1 MPNTHFNRSPRF
13 ERTDVRPI
21 RITSR
26 GVEILQ
32 HVFDHRFL
40 NSRHVIDL
48 LGKGHSRQHLLRRLR
63 LLFHHRHLDRPRAQI
78 ACYRR
83 GGSRP
88 MVYALGDR
96 GADVLTEK
104 RGVPR
109 GKVCWQQKNRSV
121 GRVFMEHTL
130 KVADFMI
137 ELACAC
143 RTHPTLSLISEEEL
157 LEAAPESTR
166 RKAAEGGNPFY
177 WRVKLGAGRQARG
190 VGVIPDKVFALERSD
205 RPAGKNRSY
214 FFLEIDRAT
223 MSVLT
228 KNLSKS
234 SVYKKLRGCLATWKG
249 EVHRKQFGFE
259 NIRTLFVTTS
269 CKRADNFA
277 HAAEHAFADQRA
289 SKRRGKIFLFAPQ
302 PALSRENL
310 LTYGWQ
316 NPIDE
321 TPVAIDS

>member
-1 MPNTHFNRSPRF
+1 MPNPHSNRSPRF

-21 RITSR
+21 RITDR
-26 GVEILQ
+26 DVEILEY
-32 HVFDHRFL
+32 VFDHRFL
-40 NSRHVIDL
+40 SSRHITSL
-48 LGKGHSRQHLLRRLR
+48 LGKGNSRQHLLRRLR
-63 LLFHHRHLDRPRAQI
+63 LFFHHRYLDRPRAQI
-78 ACYRR
+78 AYYRR

-88 MVYALGDR
+88 MIYALGDR

-104 RGVPR
+104 LGVPR
-109 GKVCWQQKNRSV
+109 GKVRWQQKNRSV

-130 KVADFMI
+130 KVADFMV

-143 RTHPTLSLISEEEL
+143 REHPTLSLIPEEEL

-166 RKAAEGGNPFY
+166 RKAAEGDNPFY
-177 WRVKLGAGRQARG
+177 WRVQFGSGRRRAD

-205 RPAGKNRSY
+205 RPAGENRSF
-214 FFLEIDRAT
+214 FFLEVDRAT

-234 SVYKKLRGCLATWKG
+234 SIYKKLRGYLATWKG
-249 EVHRKQFGFE
+249 ELHRERFGFE

-269 CKRADNFA
+269 ADRAENFA
-277 HAAEHAFADQRA
+277 HASGHAFADQRA
-289 SKRRGKIFLFAPQ
+289 PKRKGKIFLFAPQ
-302 PALSRENL
+302 PALSRENV

-321 TPVAIDS
+321 AGVAIGE